1 MPWGDP
7 PPPPPLATPWK
18 ELHQVSWRL
27 RERRLWTTGLGNQQE
42 VVVATYRAGLKWLMT
57 FVRVCVFAEVL
68 TPSFKFPLFFSL
80 SLSPLLSLDNGVKYA
95 VVNKRRLRDRPA
107 TPFEHPVPRGERP
120 ATPYENPYH
129 VLQDPNALPPP
140 LPPRSTSSSP
150 KLPPRSD
157 HMTSH
162 VTSHS
167 SNIAPSISPKPPR
180 RSGQMINHMT
190 PPSPNNSA
198 KSSPNTNH
206 KVSHLTVIADHKI
219 SPMTVKAARPTSSSS
234 RTPSPK
240 GGGRR
245 IGQISIEASAPQ
257 QQGEGP
263 QREEPGRGGTEA
275 AEKTRSV
282 VRSESGE
289 SSNSSTARVLLVV
302 QACVHVHVRRS
313 SGMECVLSH

>member
-1 MPWGDP
+1 M
-7 PPPPPLATPWK
+7 
-18 ELHQVSWRL
+18 V
-27 RERRLWTTGLGNQQE
+27 
-42 VVVATYRAGLKWLMT
+42 TYRAGLKWLMT

-107 TPFEHPVPRGERP
+107 TPFEHPVLRGERP

-167 SNIAPSISPKPPR
+167 SNSAPSISPKPPR
-180 RSGQMINHMT
+180 RSGHMINRMT
-190 PPSPNNSA
+190 PPSPNNGS

-206 KVSHLTVIADHKI
+206 KVSHLTVIPDHKI
-219 SPMTVKAARPTSSSS
+219 SHMTVEAAPPTSSSSSSS

-240 GGGRR
+240 GEGRR

-257 QQGEGP
+257 QRGEGP

-282 VRSESGE
+282 ARSESGE
-289 SSNSSTARVLLVV
+289 SDSSTACVLLVV
-302 QACVHVHVRRS
+302 QACVHVGPV
-313 SGMECVLSH
+313 GWGGVF